1 MQFAV
6 ISYWCGEF
14 ETPKVWLYATYE
26 EAEKALENL
35 YNQSIQAARKDENFD
50 EDDCDFVE
58 GSYGKVSWT
67 DGLGRWFEVANVSN
81 KEVI

>member
-6 ISYWCGEF
+6 ISYWLGEF
-14 ETPKVWLYATYE
+14 ETPKVWLYATRE

-35 YNQSIQAARKDENFD
+35 YNQSIQEAIEDEDFD

-58 GSYGKVSWT
+58 GSYGKVSWS
-67 DGLGRWFEVANVSN
+67 DGLARWFEVSAVC
-81 KEVI
+81 KEEKI